1 MASFNNKSFAT
12 SAFIIT
18 LAVALTGCGNL
29 SVEHEYPDTS
39 NGATKESG
47 SIFDNF
53 TFGDN
58 KDDKKTKV
66 SNEPDTKKQAAS
78 GAPQGLA
85 VNGDLWRAGLDTIRF
100 MPLAAA
106 DPTGGTIITD
116 WYNDPGSDNE
126 RVKINIV
133 ITGLALRADA
143 LRVSVFREKWRGNRW
158 VSMAASP
165 RAARQMENI
174 ILTRARDFNLAR
186 RQSR

>member
-1 MASFNNKSFAT
+1 MALNNNSLVSTAL
-12 SAFIIT
+12 IIA
-18 LAVALTGCGNL
+18 LAGGLVGCGNL
-29 SVEHEYPDTS
+29 SVEHDYPDIS

-53 TFGDN
+53 TFGDK
-58 KDDKKTKV
+58 KDDKEPKA
-66 SNEPDTKKQAAS
+66 SNETDTAKQAAP
-78 GAPQGLA
+78 APQGLA
-85 VNGDLWRAGLDTIRF
+85 VNGDLWRAALDTVRF

-143 LRVSVFREKWRGNRW
+143 LRVSIFREKWRGNRW